1 MTVYNLPD
9 DITFTKTIIEPGQR
23 LYAPNEGSN
32 CKVIIKF
39 LPIDYALN
47 ENLYNDLLP
56 LNEEININVGFYSTV
71 ISNYVHKCLITMKP
85 NELSQLNFNY
95 SSDLNENQII
105 TIFIHLSSFEC
116 FPEIYSMSIDNL
128 YNFGLK
134 HKENANKSFH

>member
-71 ISNYVHKCLITMKP
+71 ISNYVHKC
-85 NELSQLNFNY
+85 
-95 SSDLNENQII
+95 
-105 TIFIHLSSFEC
+105 
-116 FPEIYSMSIDNL
+116 
-128 YNFGLK
+128 
-134 HKENANKSFH
+134 